1 VPIGVFAAK
10 TLYKDDEITIPFND
24 PTALIGHDVNCACGR
39 TLNCAMEKQQQHV
52 AQKNKDAMEWET
64 NSEGDDVGGG
74 GGGQLCEVM
83 QNFVS
88 AKHDIRDALCG
99 ISPNPMYLYLFIYF
113 VYFS

>member
-1 VPIGVFAAK
+1 
-10 TLYKDDEITIPFND
+10 
-24 PTALIGHDVNCACGR
+24 
-39 TLNCAMEKQQQHV
+39 MEKQQQHV